1 MVLTQPHSIL
11 DSDASPLALLR
22 VRRAESDKELRKS
35 LINAS
40 FMALTLVVAFM
51 LGQIVFHPST
61 AKTTAEDPI
70 YKPPP
75 RIFKRYVP
83 IPEGAYVP
91 PIPVAKANGEILP
104 VKDQA
109 PQDVPVID
117 PSAPAGPI
125 VDDGS
130 KSNGIVHLGPGAGG
144 VEVAPDPGPYDPSFA
159 EVFPEAVT
167 RVTPIYPPIAKDAGM
182 EGDVLVRML
191 VGIDGRVKRAEIEGK
206 SAPMFDEYALAA
218 ARQWIFTPATSNGNP
233 VPVWVRVPMK
243 FQLH

>member
-11 DSDASPLALLR
+11 DDASPLALLR
-22 VRRAESDKELRKS
+22 VRRDEADQELRKS
-35 LINAS
+35 LIHAS

-51 LGQIVFHPST
+51 LGQMAFHPSA
-61 AKTTAEDPI
+61 AKTTVEDPI
-70 YKPPP
+70 YKLPP

-91 PIPVAKANGEILP
+91 PIPVAKSNGEILP
-104 VKDQA
+104 VKDLEA
-109 PQDVPVID
+109 PKDAPVID
-117 PSAPAGPI
+117 PATPAGPI

-130 KSNGIVHLGPGAGG
+130 KSNGIVHLGPGTGG

-159 EVFPEAVT
+159 EVFPEVVT
-167 RVTPIYPPIAKDAGM
+167 PVTPIYPPIARDAGM

-206 SAPMFDEYALAA
+206 SAPMFDDTALAA
-218 ARQWIFTPATSNGNP
+218 ARQWIFTPATSNGKP